1 MAERGSAVKR
11 YWKWGLPALL
21 AVLLCVPFFSTGF
34 LRGRMEVAIER
45 SLNRQ
50 VKLEGKSHLRVL
62 PWPAFV
68 VEQVTIAEDPKYSLE
83 PFAYVGEVAVEP
95 SLLALA
101 MGRLEARKIRLNEP
115 SVNLMRTAEGWNVQ
129 SIAAAGAM
137 LPDVEVRGGRLN
149 FKQGNEKSAFYLANV
164 LADISAPTAQ
174 GDIGVFVEAEPA
186 RTDRGAQG
194 FGQFSLQGS
203 VTVRP
208 ASEAMIDFGV
218 ELKPSAIHAFNFF
231 FGSRSVDFAG
241 RLSTKGRL
249 KGPVSAAELTAT
261 TEFEGLEARS
271 FLPFGD
277 ASNRAE
283 WKGVLDLVGQ
293 KFSLDSSKNENL
305 RVRMRARDLFQAPRG
320 AILLEVRDVA
330 FAKLLDLT
338 QKTNTAV
345 PSGLDAQGKFSGV
358 VGYSIAPEK
367 QGPAPVQG
375 MIWFDEA
382 ELKIPENPV
391 LRFGKARVVVAGPEW
406 GLAATEVKTEKQQSA
421 SIEARWNAT
430 NGALQMSVATQA
442 LGLNELRSGVGL
454 LLRAGRLPLL
464 QNARGGVWQG
474 NLQYR
479 RSEEADEG
487 TWSGTL
493 SVHNSVLQLEG
504 LPGALE
510 ISTALARFDA
520 NRVDVRKMRAQ
531 WGDTEIEGGYT
542 YFPGANRASE
552 IDLILSESSLADVAK
567 ALGPAMDVP
576 RGILERMRLR
586 HTLAP
591 EWLRGRALRG
601 RVLCKSFDLGTGYFH
616 PLEAMVDWKGTKL
629 ELKVARGV
637 YSAVGNEADAVVEGV
652 VKIALYSAAP
662 VHVFEGKVVGWPG
675 EDAAL
680 RLEGKLE
687 SPSLTG
693 KWWEQSKAEGTI
705 PGEGEARKFLWRDG
719 VLTVDAEGFK
729 RTASSPKLWPLQLVG
744 EP

>member
-1 MAERGSAVKR
+1 MRR
-11 YWKWGLPALL
+11 YWKWGVLLAL
-21 AVLLCVPFFSTGF
+21 AVLLGVPFYSTGF
-34 LRGRMEVAIER
+34 LRGRMELAIER
-45 SLNRQ
+45 ALNRQ
-50 VKLEGKSHLRVL
+50 VKLEGESHLRVL

-83 PFAYVGEVAVEP
+83 PFAYVTEVAVEP
-95 SLLALA
+95 SLLGLA
-101 MGRLEARKIRLNEP
+101 MGRLEARKIRLTEP

-137 LPDVEVRGGRLN
+137 LPDIEVRGGRLN
-149 FKQGNEKSAFYLANV
+149 IKQGNEKSAFYLANV

-208 ASEAMIDFGV
+208 SGEANIDFGV

-231 FGSRSVDFAG
+231 FGARSVDFAG

-249 KGPVSAAELTAT
+249 KGPVSAAEFTAT

-277 ASNRAE
+277 ASNRVE

-293 KFSLDSSKNENL
+293 KFSLDSGKHENW

-345 PSGLDAQGKFSGV
+345 PSGVDAQGKFSGV
-358 VGYSIAPEK
+358 VGYSLAPEL

-382 ELKIPENPV
+382 ELKIPDNPV

-406 GLAATEVKTEKQQSA
+406 ILAATEVKTEKQQSA

-442 LGLNELRSGVGL
+442 LGLNELRGGVGL

-464 QNARGGVWQG
+464 QNARGGSWQG
-474 NLQYR
+474 NLQYKR
-479 RSEEADEG
+479 NEEADPG
-487 TWSGTL
+487 AWSGTL
-493 SVHNSVLQLEG
+493 SVHNSALQLEG
-504 LPGALE
+504 LPGDLE

-531 WGDTEIEGGYT
+531 WGETEIEGGYT
-542 YFPGANRASE
+542 YFPGANRPSE
-552 IDLILSESSLADVAK
+552 IDLILSESSLEDLAR
-567 ALGPAMDVP
+567 ALAPAMEAP
-576 RGILERMRLR
+576 RGILERIRLR
-586 HTLAP
+586 QPLAP
-591 EWLRGRALRG
+591 EWLRSRALRG
-601 RVLCKSFDLGTGYFH
+601 RVVCKDFDMGNGYFH
-616 PLEAMVDWKGTKL
+616 PLEASVDWRGTKL
-629 ELKVARGV
+629 EVKLLRGV
-637 YSAVGNEADAVVEGV
+637 YSAEGNEANAVVDGV
-652 VKIALYSAAP
+652 ARIALHSAMP
-662 VHVFEGKVVGWPG
+662 LHVFEGKLAGWPT

-680 RLEGKLE
+680 RLEGKVELGT
-687 SPSLTG
+687 LAG
-693 KWWEQSKAEGTI
+693 KWWEQARAEGVI
-705 PGEGEARKFLWRDG
+705 PGEGEARKFVWRDG
-719 VLTVDAEGFK
+719 ALTVDAEGFR
-729 RTASSPKLWPLQLVG
+729 RTAMSPKLWPLQLAG

>member
-1 MAERGSAVKR
+1 MKKYG
-11 YWKWGLPALL
+11 KWGVLALLAALL
-21 AVLLCVPFFSTGF
+21 AVPFFSKDF

-45 SLNRQ
+45 ALNRQ
-50 VKLEGKSHLRVL
+50 VKLEGESHLRVL

-83 PFAYVGEVAVEP
+83 PFAYVSEVAVEP
-95 SLLALA
+95 SWPALA
-101 MGRLEARKIRLNEP
+101 MGRLEAGKIRLIEP
-115 SVNLMRTAEGWNVQ
+115 SVNLMRSAEGWNVQ

-203 VTVRP
+203 VTVR
-208 ASEAMIDFGV
+208 EAGEAQIDFGV

-231 FGSRSVDFAG
+231 FGARSVDFAG

-249 KGPVSAAELTAT
+249 KGPVSAAQFSAT
-261 TEFEGLEARS
+261 TEFEGLEAQS

-277 ASNRAE
+277 ASNRVE

-293 KFSLDSSKNENL
+293 KFSLESGPHENL

-320 AILLEVRDVA
+320 AILLQVRELA

-345 PSGLDAQGKFSGV
+345 PSGVEAQGKFSGV
-358 VGYSIAPEK
+358 VSYSIAPER
-367 QGPAPVQG
+367 QAPAPVQG
-375 MIWFDEA
+375 MIWFEEA

-406 GLAATEVKTEKQQSA
+406 SLATTEIKTEREQSA
-421 SIEARWNAT
+421 TLEARWNAV
-430 NGALQMSVATQA
+430 NGALQLGVATKE

-464 QNARGGVWQG
+464 QNARGGAWQG
-474 NLQYR
+474 NLQYQ
-479 RSEEADEG
+479 RSEEADPG
-487 TWSGTL
+487 AWSGTL
-493 SVHNSVLQLEG
+493 SLHNSSLPLEG
-504 LPGALE
+504 LNEPLA

-520 NRVDVRKMRAQ
+520 NRVDVRKMRAE
-531 WGDTEIEGGYT
+531 WGGMEIQGGYT

-552 IDLILSESSLADVAK
+552 VDLVLSESNLDDVAR
-567 ALGPAMDVP
+567 ALGPALEAP

-586 HTLAP
+586 QAQTP
-591 EWLRGRALRG
+591 EWLRSRALRG
-601 RVLCKSFDLGTGYFH
+601 RMVFQDFRIGTGYFH
-616 PLEAMVDWKGTKL
+616 PLETVVDWRGTKL
-629 ELKVARGV
+629 EVKVARGV
-637 YSAVGNEADAVVEGV
+637 YSAEGHGADAQVEGV
-652 VKIALYSAAP
+652 ARIALRSAAP
-662 VHVFEGKVVGWPG
+662 VHVFEGRLAGWPS
-675 EDAAL
+675 EEAPL
-680 RLEGKLE
+680 RWEGKLE
-687 SPSLTG
+687 MGSLGG
-693 KWWEQSKAEGTI
+693 KWWEQARAEGVLS
-705 PGEGEARKFLWRDG
+705 GEGEARKFEWRAG
-719 VLTVDAEGFK
+719 TLQVEMEAGKKTTVV
-729 RTASSPKLWPLQLVG
+729 SPKLWPLQLVG